1 MSKQPDDSAELGD
14 LIITPTEP
22 LKRRP
27 SARDPQSTTPPP
39 FGIIH
44 LLLLT
49 TSAAVTVWS
58 VTVWSMPKLASLP
71 DSLDQVKHLI
81 LMDGLFRGIIPSAL
95 SLFGTMLGLFLGS
108 VFLLRETRR
117 EQWPIE
123 PGAWLGLA
131 ACFAIL
137 PRIIYIGTSSA
148 WHLAFAQAS
157 GSVIAG
163 VLLMSVAL
171 ATRMPRNWK
180 LTFLILPQV
189 LTIPALGILLRSETL
204 ALSLLAF
211 VPIAAFSIPLAAA
224 TADLFRV
231 RHTWMH
237 RMGLAAWLG
246 VMAAR
251 SILLLRLL

>member
-27 SARDPQSTTPPP
+27 STRDPQSTTPPR

-58 VTVWSMPKLASLP
+58 MPKLASLP
-71 DSLDQVKHLI
+71 DSLNQVKHLI
-81 LMDGLFRGIIPSAL
+81 LIDGLFLGIIPSAL
-95 SLFGTMLGLFLGS
+95 SLFGTTLGLFLGS

-251 SILLLRLL
+251 SILLLTLL